1 MTYEDITLTDITG
14 YGILIEQ
21 NYDGGDL
28 DGGTPTSGIPIT
40 NLVLENISGDDGVES
55 TGYNIVIAC
64 GSSGCSDWTWTD
76 VTVSGGKTYSDCLNV
91 PSGISCS

>member
-1 MTYEDITLTDITG
+1 MTYQQITLADISK

-40 NLVLENISGDDGVES
+40 SLVLDNISGGAAVES
-55 TGYNIVIAC
+55 SGYNIVIAC

-76 VTVSGGKTYSDCLNV
+76 VTVSGGKTYSDCTNA
-91 PSGISCS
+91 PDSISC